1 MSLKYKQ
8 VPYSLNYGIDNHNVI
23 LYVYVVMFRSREQLE
38 GLVVAGKKEIDT
50 MQQGQ
55 NLWHGQPAPCD
66 TVPLAEFVRMKSQLQ
81 DCIEMLRTENSSI
94 SDRLINMEKLR
105 LKVQ

>member
-1 MSLKYKQ
+1 M
-8 VPYSLNYGIDNHNVI
+8 PYSLNYGIDNHNVK
-23 LYVYVVMFRSREQLE
+23 LYVYVVMFCSREQLE
-38 GLVVAGKKEIDT
+38 GLVVAGKKESDT

-81 DCIEMLRTENSSI
+81 NCIEMLRTENSSI

>member
-1 MSLKYKQ
+1 M
-8 VPYSLNYGIDNHNVI
+8 NYGIDNHNVK

-38 GLVVAGKKEIDT
+38 GLVVAGKKESDT
-50 MQQGQ
+50 LQQGK

-81 DCIEMLRTENSSI
+81 NCIEMLRTENSSI